1 MNAFSSAASER
12 HQQQRQRRDETEGVG
27 HGGFQLLRVAL
38 AVELAEHDAAAHAQ
52 AENKTG
58 EQDHQRKRAS
68 NGRQSDIAQK
78 TADNQRIRDIIEL
91 LKQVARN
98 QRQAETDQPGADGAL
113 S

>member
-1 MNAFSSAASER
+1 MHRPRIRLVSRIISENA
-12 HQQQRQRRDETEGVG
+12 
-27 HGGFQLLRVAL
+27 
-38 AVELAEHDAAAHAQ
+38 
-52 AENKTG
+52 
-58 EQDHQRKRAS
+58 AS
-68 NGRQSDIAQK
+68 NGCQSDIAQK